1 MQNDLISRSK
11 LHKSIQREEP
21 IIIDG
26 LAYVRYGAMLA
37 KISMAPGV
45 DALEVRHAKNVTP
58 THYSDEFVCGNCGFS
73 CEITELR
80 HDDED
85 GFGMGEA
92 TAHEYECRFCPDCG
106 AKIAGGTNDV

>member
-1 MQNDLISRSK
+1 MMANK
-11 LHKSIQREEP
+11 P
-21 IIIDG
+21 I
-26 LAYVRYGAMLA
+26 LFNTEMV
-37 KISMAPGV
+37 
-45 DALEVRHAKNVTP
+45 HARNVTP
-58 THYSDEFVCGNCGFS
+58 THYSDEFVCGKCGFC

-106 AKIAGGTNDV
+106 AKMGGGAE